1 MTSIIRQTAFSPLLT
16 GTLLFLLLRGPAPVR
31 EGLLDSFP
39 SPDIADKVI
48 LALWYFFAIGSV
60 VRLNNWLSNVAA
72 NNWLWR
78 EDKLQWTWSRE
89 IAVLTGGSSGIG
101 ALTVQGLTR
110 KMKVVVLDVQPLPE
124 HLKSR
129 A

>member
-1 MTSIIRQTAFSPLLT
+1 MS
-16 GTLLFLLLRGPAPVR
+16 
-31 EGLLDSFP
+31 
-39 SPDIADKVI
+39 K
-48 LALWYFFAIGSV
+48 
-60 VRLNNWLSNVAA
+60 LNSWLNDVAA

-78 EDKLQWTWSRE
+78 EEKLQWTWSRE

-101 ALTVQGLTR
+101 ALTAQGLAR

-124 HLKSR
+124 HLKDR